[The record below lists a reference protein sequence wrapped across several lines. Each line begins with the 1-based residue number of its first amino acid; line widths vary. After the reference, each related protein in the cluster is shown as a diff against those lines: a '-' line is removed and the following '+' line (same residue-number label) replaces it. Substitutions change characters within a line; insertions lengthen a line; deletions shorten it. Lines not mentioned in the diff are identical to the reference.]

1 MTSLAAVGSHTG
13 SCRTN
18 FLTVAPLPWPFHS
31 CKRLLFNS
39 AQECQATEV
48 CQCQQDGQWAAGTQR
63 KLWTRWSLG
72 ANGCSFPLDFQVIF
86 QCGFFSKYYL
96 TFYLLALL
104 LSISINKDYANLQ
117 RHKIKTICFS
127 SEAGQGWNTGKG
139 PFLPPDSSLSATSDA
154 HHQPTADICS
164 ERCV

>member
-1 MTSLAAVGSHTG
+1 MGSRHTAKIVDPLLSGCKQLQLSLRLPSHI
-13 SCRTN
+13 S
-18 FLTVAPLPWPFHS
+18 
-31 CKRLLFNS
+31 
-39 AQECQATEV
+39 V
-48 CQCQQDGQWAAGTQR
+48 C
-63 KLWTRWSLG
+63 
-72 ANGCSFPLDFQVIF
+72 
-86 QCGFFSKYYL
+86 FFSKYYL
-96 TFYLLALL
+96 TSYLLALL

-139 PFLPPDSSLSATSDA
+139 LFLPPDSSLSATSVA